1 MADRRT
7 ALVAGVGLLAIST
20 LAFFRVPLLGPI
32 GDDLALS
39 APQIGAI
46 TVLFAVGRLL
56 ADVPAGELADRIAP
70 GAAYVLAGALM
81 AAGSGL
87 VGVAGSAAVVWVG
100 AFAVGVASSIA
111 NTTGM
116 TFFARR
122 AGRASRGRSLAIFSS
137 ALLVGQS
144 LGPAL
149 SGLVAAATSWRGA
162 MALAV
167 ACALAVAAACARL
180 GAAGAGTAGRP
191 GDGAGGAGGAGGEAA
206 GIGGAELAT
215 LYAVCFCAFFAL
227 GAMPQ
232 TIVPLIGDRVLALG
246 AGAIGLAVG
255 MGGVFRLIGAW
266 IAGVV
271 SDRVG
276 RKAALVPGML
286 ASATGVALVA
296 AVGPGSTAL
305 WLVAIALMSLGSVG
319 VTVGATILGDR
330 TGGPRSGRRF
340 GQYRLSGDLGLLT
353 GPLLGTILYGAV
365 SHDAPAILVA
375 AMLAACALAAA
386 VVVREPS
393 RTGAR

>member
-20 LAFFRVPLLGPI
+20 LAFFRVPILGAI

-46 TVLFAVGRLL
+46 TVLFAIGRLL
-56 ADVPAGELADRIAP
+56 ADLPAGELADRVAP
-70 GAAYVLAGALM
+70 GRAYVLAGTAM

-87 VGVAGSAAVVWVG
+87 VAVAGSAAVVWVG
-100 AFAVGVASSIA
+100 AFVVGAASSIA

-122 AGRASRGRSLAIFSS
+122 AGRGSRGRSMAIFSS

-144 LGPAL
+144 LGPMV

-167 ACALAVAAACARL
+167 GGGLAVAVACARL
-180 GAAGAGTAGRP
+180 GGA
-191 GDGAGGAGGAGGEAA
+191 AGGARADGGAAA
-206 GIGGAELAT
+206 AAPEGAIGRAELAT

-246 AGAIGLAVG
+246 AGVIGLAVG
-255 MGGVFRLIGAW
+255 MGGVFRLVGAW
-266 IAGVV
+266 VAGVV

-286 ASATGVALVA
+286 ASAAGVALLA

-305 WLVAIALMSLGSVG
+305 WLVAIALMSLGSIG

-330 TGGPRSGRRF
+330 TGAGRSGRRF

-365 SHDAPAILVA
+365 SRDAPVILVA

-386 VVVREPS
+386 VVVREP
-393 RTGAR
+393 ARAVAA